1 MTETV
6 RERLPVSIITGFLGS
21 GKTTLLNRLLT
32 DPAMARSL
40 VIVNEFGEIGID
52 HLLLSA
58 PSDNMRLIENGCL
71 CCTMRG
77 DLVEALTDARRMW
90 QQGDI
95 PPFDRVI
102 VETTGLADPVSILHT
117 VVADE
122 TLAPDFHH
130 DHTLTLVDAV
140 QGLMQLDQ
148 FEESV
153 KQIVV
158 ADTVVLTKLDLA
170 DPTAVKQLRARLSAL
185 NPGAAV
191 IEAAHGQVDV
201 AALFSGKPGTVAGS
215 VDILRWLSPGEQ
227 RSRLH
232 AQRAVPAGNPGSHN
246 KNIQTL
252 SCYHDQPVTW
262 AGLTLW
268 LEMLSRHKGENLLRV
283 KGLLNVEGQPV
294 VVHAVQTII
303 HEPEILAR
311 WPDAERRSR
320 LVFITRG
327 IGIMELEKSLP
338 SLSYAA
344 STPAPGTMLE
354 AEAYAKFLQAARNFH

>member
-130 DHTLTLVDAV
+130 DRTLTL
-140 QGLMQLDQ
+140 M
-148 FEESV
+148 
-153 KQIVV
+153 KC
-158 ADTVVLTKLDLA
+158 
-170 DPTAVKQLRARLSAL
+170 RCRRLSTTSRRRVFL
-185 NPGAAV
+185 MSRQKTFSYEVPWGAKNL
-191 IEAAHGQVDV
+191 G
-201 AALFSGKPGTVAGS
+201 GKRSLKPTV
-215 VDILRWLSPGEQ
+215 L
-227 RSRLH
+227 
-232 AQRAVPAGNPGSHN
+232 
-246 KNIQTL
+246 
-252 SCYHDQPVTW
+252 CC
-262 AGLTLW
+262 
-268 LEMLSRHKGENLLRV
+268 
-283 KGLLNVEGQPV
+283 
-294 VVHAVQTII
+294 
-303 HEPEILAR
+303 
-311 WPDAERRSR
+311 
-320 LVFITRG
+320 
-327 IGIMELEKSLP
+327 
-338 SLSYAA
+338 
-344 STPAPGTMLE
+344 
-354 AEAYAKFLQAARNFH
+354 

>member
-32 DPAMARSL
+32 DPAMTRSL
-40 VIVNEFGEIGID
+40 VIVNEIGEIGID

-153 KQIVV
+153 KQVVV

-191 IEAAHGQVDV
+191 IEAAHGQVDA

-303 HEPEILAR
+303 HEPEILAQ

-344 STPAPGTMLE
+344 STPALGAMLE

>member
-1 MTETV
+1 
-6 RERLPVSIITGFLGS
+6 
-21 GKTTLLNRLLT
+21 
-32 DPAMARSL
+32 
-40 VIVNEFGEIGID
+40 
-52 HLLLSA
+52 
-58 PSDNMRLIENGCL
+58 
-71 CCTMRG
+71 
-77 DLVEALTDARRMW
+77 
-90 QQGDI
+90 
-95 PPFDRVI
+95 
-102 VETTGLADPVSILHT
+102 

-130 DHTLTLVDAV
+130 DRTLTLVDAV

-303 HEPEILAR
+303 HEPEILAQ